1 MVKLN
6 KNQKII
12 GSVNVLKIKKI
23 IVMTIFITASIFAFS
38 EKLNII
44 LGEYYPDAHIDNGKL
59 EGFVIDI
66 LNEIEKNS
74 DLTFEITVKK
84 WADAYDTFLNDE
96 NYDLIGLIAPTSER
110 KKNLKFYKTVIFV
123 NSFIMTRYDNDQTY
137 EELKNYPVGVLNGS
151 FLIDVLKKQGFNEIR
166 VYQTNESI
174 ISDMLNEKLFS
185 AAIEDE
191 RIVSHYIIANNLKP
205 NIRYVKVFDSTP
217 LTFASK
223 KNSEKDETLQIFES
237 TLNNVL
243 KSERFK
249 LIKNLW
255 VGISTSLSIERQK
268 SINRL
273 LITFIII
280 LTGFVVTLVFFYL
293 RSRKMVNTIHK
304 ANIQLKNSYNEISDL
319 SYKNEELNEK
329 LEKMYQIFFS
339 FIESEDTK
347 AILNNAIEGLVKL
360 IPEAEAGSIGLVTD
374 HRWKTYAAYGFT
386 EEINNLT
393 LPLDK
398 VIKVGKHVQEVHNL
412 DSYNEDLSMEI
423 TTILT
428 KSGATNLGSSLLM
441 DLYSKE
447 RFIGNISVNSKE
459 DREFSDISK
468 KVMEIFGRLI
478 GIFIC
483 LKFQER
489 EAIDAYNYSLK
500 KLSDVAERFDM
511 ETSEHMN
518 RICEKSYEIAKNL
531 GLDENFAQEIKT
543 YAYYH
548 DIGKILIPIE
558 ILRKRGSLN
567 NSEWGVMKKHPEYGA
582 DIIGNAEI
590 FKVAKNIAL
599 YHHER
604 YDGSGYPCGLKGEE
618 IPIEARIVAVADVY
632 DALRSERPYKKSFSH
647 EESMKILL
655 EGDDRTSPEHF
666 DPKVLKVFVKI
677 AEKFKDMY

>member
-6 KNQKII
+6 MNQKII

-23 IVMTIFITASIFAFS
+23 IVMTIFISVSIFAVS

-44 LGEYYPDAHIDNGKL
+44 LGEYYPDVYIENGEL
-59 EGFVIDI
+59 QGFVIDI

-84 WADAYDTFLNDE
+84 WTDAYNTFLSDE
-96 NYDLIGLIAPTSER
+96 NYDLIGLIAPTPER
-110 KKNLKFYKTVIFV
+110 KDLLKFYKTVTFID
-123 NSFIMTRYDNDQTY
+123 SFIMTRYDNNQTY
-137 EELKNYPVGVLNGS
+137 EELKNYPIGVLDES
-151 FLIDVLKKQGFNEIR
+151 VLIDTLKNEGFKDIR
-166 VYQTNESI
+166 KYKTNENV
-174 ISDMLNEKLFS
+174 ISDLLMEKLSS

-191 RIVSHYIIANNLKP
+191 RIVSSYIIINNLKP
-205 NIRYVKVFDSTP
+205 DIRYVKVFDSTP

-223 KNSEKDETLQIFES
+223 KNSEKEEALQIFES
-237 TLNNVL
+237 TLNKVL
-243 KSERFK
+243 KSERFE
-249 LIKNLW
+249 LIEDLW
-255 VGISTSLSIERQK
+255 VGISTTLSVERQK
-268 SINRL
+268 SISRML
-273 LITFIII
+273 VILIII
-280 LTGFVVTLVFFYL
+280 LISFIVTLTFFYL
-293 RSRKMVNTIHK
+293 RSRKMVNTINK

-319 SYKNEELNEK
+319 SYKNKELSEK
-329 LEKMYQIFFS
+329 LEKMYQIFFY
-339 FIESEDTK
+339 FIESEDAKT
-347 AILNNAIEGLVKL
+347 ILNNAVEGLVKL
-360 IPEAEAGSIGLVTD
+360 IPEAKAGSIGLVTD
-374 HRWKTYAAYGFT
+374 HQWQIYATYGFS

-412 DSYNEDLSMEI
+412 DSYNEELSMEI
-423 TTILT
+423 TNILT
-428 KSGATNLGSSLLM
+428 QSGAYNLGSSLLM

-468 KVMEIFGRLI
+468 EVMEIFGRLI
-478 GIFIC
+478 EIFID

-518 RICEKSYEIAKNL
+518 RICEVSYEIAKKL
-531 GLDENFAQEIKT
+531 GLDERFAQEIKT
-543 YAYYH
+543 YSYYH

-558 ILRKRGSLN
+558 ILRKKGPLN
-567 NSEWGVMKKHPEYGA
+567 DSEWEVIKKHPVYGA
-582 DIIGNAEI
+582 NIIGDAEI
-590 FKVAKNIAL
+590 LKVAKNIAL
-599 YHHER
+599 YHQER
-604 YDGSGYPCGLKGEE
+604 YDGSGYPYGLKGEE

-647 EESMKILL
+647 EESIKILL
-655 EGDDRTSPEHF
+655 EGDDRTSPEQF